1 MLTCV
6 GRGGFGRVWKA
17 HNKVTKETV
26 AVKVMSKLKVLNK
39 NGNRSV
45 MNERTILQDL
55 RQSR

>member
-1 MLTCV
+1 M
-6 GRGGFGRVWKA
+6 WKA